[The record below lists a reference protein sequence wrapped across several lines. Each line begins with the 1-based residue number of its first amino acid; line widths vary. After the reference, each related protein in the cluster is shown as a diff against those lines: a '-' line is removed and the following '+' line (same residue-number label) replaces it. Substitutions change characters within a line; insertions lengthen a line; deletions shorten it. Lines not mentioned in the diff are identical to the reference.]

1 MDYIPSTTVIE
12 LNVTNIIMAM
22 VVPIFADHAMINSA
36 TTPARSP
43 VEIRCAYPV
52 GAVNTAVKVN
62 KQTNKLTS

>member
-1 MDYIPSTTVIE
+1 MDYILSTTATE

-22 VVPIFADHAMINSA
+22 VVPISADHAMIKSA
-36 TTPARSP
+36 TTPVRSP

-62 KQTNKLTS
+62 KQAN